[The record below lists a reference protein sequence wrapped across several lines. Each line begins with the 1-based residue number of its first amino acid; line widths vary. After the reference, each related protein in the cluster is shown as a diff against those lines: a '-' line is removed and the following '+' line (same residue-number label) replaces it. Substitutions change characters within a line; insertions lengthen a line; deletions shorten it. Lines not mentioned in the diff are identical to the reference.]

1 MNTNGRKAGRAQ
13 PGPGEDFQRIA
24 ITLDVIADQRNEA
37 LAATALL
44 NLVDHFRHEGV
55 ETAWL
60 TLEISC
66 PLSSVPSW

>member
-1 MNTNGRKAGRAQ
+1 MNVNGRKVGRCPDA
-13 PGPGEDFQRIA
+13 PDFQRIT

-44 NLVDHFRHEGV
+44 NLVDRLRQEGV
-55 ETAWL
+55 EPAWL

-66 PLSSVPSW
+66 PLTSW

>member
-1 MNTNGRKAGRAQ
+1 MNTNGRKAGRC
-13 PGPGEDFQRIA
+13 PTGPGEDFQRIA

-44 NLVDHFRHEGV
+44 NLVHHFRQEGI

>member
-1 MNTNGRKAGRAQ
+1 MKTNGHRPT
-13 PGPGEDFQRIA
+13 PGPTGPGDDFQRIA

-37 LAATALL
+37 LAAAALL
-44 NLVDHFRHEGV
+44 SIVDRLRQEGV

-66 PLSSVPSW
+66 PLSPVPW